1 MYLTKFL
8 VLQGYSQL
16 GCPSLG
22 AGLWVRR
29 IQRMTRQFAGLGL
42 GTGNS
47 DSDSLARRFQLAVM
61 GLASFLRTGTLW
73 HRHRVMALSPPTRL
87 LLSPFRHCRFFAT
100 LRADLPPHIAARR
113 RILPGRT
120 YSGLLTRGQLLAPA
134 FSG

>member
-73 HRHRVMALSPPTRL
+73 HRHRVMALSPLPGSY
-87 LLSPFRHCRFFAT
+87 SPHFVSHCRFFAT
-100 LRADLPPHIAARR
+100 LRADLPPPHRRAQKDPAR
-113 RILPGRT
+113 T
-120 YSGLLTRGQLLAPA
+120 HLLWSPHTWSAVGAG
-134 FSG
+134 F